1 MKRQMEKREQYEKL
15 HAACEP
21 FRRAKS
27 EMIRTLAGIGRRY
40 RMLRYPVWI
49 VLVAYIFIYNVIL
62 YGCIQWKVREKTA
75 RAVALVTTVAL
86 VFTSVDFT
94 VFAAAGSDGSG
105 TKAQGVITAF
115 ADLDESLKE
124 QSLPAFAEESE
135 IRFPENLTV
144 MLETKSEEETAAP
157 EEGTV
162 SQNLVPDGADGSS
175 SQPVTAGAEEPDGL
189 AVPMESSI
197 AVTWENST
205 ADSFDS
211 ATAGNCYV
219 YLPVIPEDYTVAE
232 GVSLPQ
238 ITVTIAEPV
247 EENPAEETS
256 AGLLAL
262 LNKLP
267 DPITYLASGEA
278 DEDMIDPGQLE
289 EAREALDEWLAE
301 NGADAV
307 ENSSTV
313 SGGDGECLPELIGR
327 LEGLEHIRDTETDC
341 MDTECPYHY
350 PEIIQQRMAENEIPQ
365 MLTLADLVE
374 EYGVELPNAPI
385 AVQTFAVQNTVT
397 HPQTLM
403 LTEDNENNSHTGKA
417 DGDIDVIMSSWKSVH
432 PIELAFTLDEL
443 PTQSAYLAIKAYDV
457 DEDLGETDYVYLND
471 DIYLPMDQENSHKK
485 KYNNETIGYL
495 AGTNNTWNTT
505 VLEIPLDKLK
515 KGKNWTVEQQTPIFK
530 NFP

>member
-27 EMIRTLAGIGRRY
+27 ETIRTLAGIGRRY

-94 VFAAAGSDGSG
+94 VFAAVGSDGSG

-135 IRFPENLTV
+135 IRFPETLTV

-374 EYGVELPNAPI
+374 EYGVEMPNAPI
-385 AVQTFAVQNTVT
+385 AVQTFAVPTAVM
-397 HPQTLM
+397 HPRTLM
-403 LTEDNENNSHTGKA
+403 ITDDNENNSHTGKP
-417 DGDIDVIMSSWKSVH
+417 DGDIDVSMSSRKSEH
-432 PIELAFTLDEL
+432 PIELAFTLNEL
-443 PTQSAYLAIKAYDV
+443 PTQSAYLAVKAYDV
-457 DEDLGETDYVYLND
+457 DEDLGEMDYVYLND
-471 DIYLPMDQENSHKK
+471 DIYLPMDQEKIVKNRKSSYNS
-485 KYNNETIGYL
+485 ETIGNL
-495 AGTNNTWNTT
+495 AGTNNT
-505 VLEIPLDKLK
+505 
-515 KGKNWTVEQQTPIFK
+515 
-530 NFP
+530 